1 MKYFFNYGVDV
12 NLKDVN
18 GEILFFWVVENGY
31 FDVVKMLI
39 CINKCYIN
47 DFNVVYQMLI
57 YCVVKYG
64 YIEIVNYLLFKG
76 GDKIIVDK
84 YGCFLVEMV

>member
-1 MKYFFNYGVDV
+1 MECFFNYGVDV

-31 FDVVKMLI
+31 FDVVKML

-47 DFNVVYQMLI
+47 DFN
-57 YCVVKYG
+57 
-64 YIEIVNYLLFKG
+64 IEY
-76 GDKIIVDK
+76 
-84 YGCFLVEMV
+84 

>member
-1 MKYFFNYGVDV
+1 MLFCVCKRNYLKVVEYFFNYGVDV

-47 DFNVVYQMLI
+47 DFNVVY
-57 YCVVKYG
+57 
-64 YIEIVNYLLFKG
+64 
-76 GDKIIVDK
+76 
-84 YGCFLVEMV
+84 